1 MLSGVGWL
9 VLVWVAWMVVSLV
22 TAFLIRFALRG
33 QQEIVEA
40 QEQAI
45 GAAQRAHM
53 GEEFSS
59 APSALAPESARPTA
73 RPPQPVGP
81 PIGAT

>member
-9 VLVWVAWMVVSLV
+9 ILVWVAWIVVSLV

-33 QQEIVEA
+33 QQETVEA
-40 QEQAI
+40 QERTIDAAMGQHGA
-45 GAAQRAHM
+45 GEAPTASSVAAQ
-53 GEEFSS
+53 ESP
-59 APSALAPESARPTA
+59 PSA
-73 RPPQPVGP
+73 RPPQPFGP

>member
-9 VLVWVAWMVVSLV
+9 IVVWAVWTIISLV

-33 QQEIVEA
+33 QQETVEA
-40 QEQAI
+40 QERAI
-45 GAAQRAHM
+45 DAAMGLHGADELPA
-53 GEEFSS
+53 
-59 APSALAPESARPTA
+59 APSGAAPESTPPV
-73 RPPQPVGP
+73 RPPQPFGP